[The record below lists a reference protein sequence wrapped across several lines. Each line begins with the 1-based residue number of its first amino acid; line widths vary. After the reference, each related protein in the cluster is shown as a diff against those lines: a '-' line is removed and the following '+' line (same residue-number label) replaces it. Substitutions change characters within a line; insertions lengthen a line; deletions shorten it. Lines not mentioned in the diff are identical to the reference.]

1 MILRCPEKSKVKE
14 FLRDTILEILCFL
27 IEFITGVIVGVIG
40 VGILYLIICGANVL
54 GVNPETLILLWHIG
68 CISSAVVFGLL
79 FVGSFWMATTTSFIA
94 HPGIFLG
101 IAAVNSTTL
110 FLDHPA
116 FALYI
121 IF

>member
-1 MILRCPEKSKVKE
+1 MILRCPKKSKVKE
-14 FLRDTILEILCFL
+14 FLRDTILETLSFL

-68 CISSAVVFGLL
+68 CISSAVVFGLS
-79 FVGSFWMATTTSFIA
+79 FVGSFWMATTSFIA

-116 FALYI
+116 FALSI

>member
-14 FLRDTILEILCFL
+14 FLRDAILEILSFL

-40 VGILYLIICGANVL
+40 VGILYLILCGTNVL

-79 FVGSFWMATTTSFIA
+79 FVGSFWMATATSFVT
-94 HPGIFLG
+94 HPGIFLA
-101 IAAVNSTTL
+101 IAVVNSTTL
-110 FLDHPA
+110 SLDHPA
-116 FALYI
+116 FALSI